1 LAAERT
7 GGTRGYPRSGSTG
20 RWGRAPGRDTEME
33 RQLER
38 AWSRMKRA
46 YRQFIIAGLVAGGA
60 SAAGA
65 AVRIA
70 YQGQVVTTS
79 APVVRSAGGTLV
91 PLRATVGALGGELRW
106 NAAAKTVVV
115 EHGGRR
121 LEVAQG
127 RRGSRLEG
135 RALTGPMAPR
145 RVQGQL
151 LVPLAVVDR
160 LFGVRGEWLPGQRLL
175 RFAAA
180 GGPGQGGRGAGMNEG
195 QPAGGVQ
202 LRLTSD
208 RATYPVGAPVALTL
222 AVINAGRAPVTLQF
236 SSGQKYDF
244 EVRRAGQVVWRWA
257 ADRMFTQ
264 ALTSMTLAPG
274 ERKAFTET
282 WKQVGN
288 DGQAVPAGSYE
299 VVATLTTMEKPQ
311 PRSTALTL
319 RIGG

>member
-1 LAAERT
+1 MSVRKQVTIAAAAMAVIS
-7 GGTRGYPRSGSTG
+7 PA
-20 RWGRAPGRDTEME
+20 RAVET
-33 RQLER
+33 
-38 AWSRMKRA
+38 
-46 YRQFIIAGLVAGGA
+46 
-60 SAAGA
+60 
-65 AVRIA
+65 VRIA

-91 PLRATVGALGGELRW
+91 PLRATVGALGGELQW
-106 NAAAKTVVV
+106 NAATKTAVV

-121 LEVAQG
+121 FEVAP
-127 RRGSRLEG
+127 GSRGARLDG
-135 RALTGPMAPR
+135 RVLTGALAPR
-145 RVQGQL
+145 MAQGQL

-160 LFGVRGEWLPGQRLL
+160 LFGVRGQWLPAQRLL

-180 GGPGQGGRGAGMNEG
+180 GGSGRGGGQVGMKDG

-208 RATYPVGAPVALTL
+208 RPAYPASAPVVLTL
-222 AVINAGRAPVTLQF
+222 TVTNAGRAPVTLQF

-257 ADRMFTQ
+257 AERMFTQ

-274 ERKAFTET
+274 ERKTFTET

-311 PRSTALTL
+311 PRSAALTL
-319 RIGG
+319 RIGS

>member
-1 LAAERT
+1 
-7 GGTRGYPRSGSTG
+7 
-20 RWGRAPGRDTEME
+20 
-33 RQLER
+33 
-38 AWSRMKRA
+38 MKKACRC
-46 YRQFIIAGLVAGGA
+46 FIIAGLVAGVA
-60 SAAGA
+60 SVAGA
-65 AVRIA
+65 AARIA

-79 APVVRSAGGTLV
+79 APVVSFPGGTLV
-91 PLRATVGALGGELRW
+91 PLRATTRALGGELRW
-106 NAAAKTVVV
+106 DAATKTIVV

-121 LEVAQG
+121 LEVAQRTHG
-127 RRGSRLEG
+127 ARLDG
-135 RALTGPMAPR
+135 RALTGAMAPR
-145 RVQGQL
+145 MAQGQL

-160 LFGVRGEWLPGQRLL
+160 LFGVRGQWLPGQRLL
-175 RFAAA
+175 RFSAA
-180 GGPGQGGRGAGMNEG
+180 GGSGRGGGQAGMNNG

-208 RATYPVGAPVALTL
+208 QAAYPVGAPVTLTL
-222 AVINAGRAPVTLQF
+222 TVTNAGRAPVTLQF

-274 ERKAFTET
+274 ERKLFTET

-299 VVATLTTMEKPQ
+299 VVATLTTMERPQ
-311 PRSTALTL
+311 PRSAALTL